1 MEDNRNMTI
10 SEAVT
15 TFQNK
20 YNFAPIWEVSGNEEL
35 ETIYVYTS
43 DARVWVDI
51 PAMHEGYEVKMVV
64 GRKTR
69 SVVAPAPE
77 KTNKTKN

>member
-1 MEDNRNMTI
+1 MTMTL
-10 SEAVT
+10 EQAVES
-15 TFQNK
+15 FQAK
-20 YNFAPIWEVSGNEEL
+20 YNFQPIWEVSGNEEM

-51 PAMHEGYEVKMVV
+51 PASHEGYEVKMVV

-69 SVVAPAPE
+69 PASAPAPE
-77 KTNKTKN
+77 KSNKAKN